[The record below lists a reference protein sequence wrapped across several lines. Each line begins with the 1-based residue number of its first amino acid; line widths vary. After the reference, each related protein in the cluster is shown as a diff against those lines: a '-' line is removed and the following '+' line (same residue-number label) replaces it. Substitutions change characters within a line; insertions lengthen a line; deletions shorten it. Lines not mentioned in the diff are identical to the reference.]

1 MFASEFSSIRRNKT
15 ARFGPLHNDENSFEL
30 NKRESSVKA
39 GKLGLSVRDYAPN
52 KENSVSYSK
61 NSKKLVGG
69 VLRNS
74 SIQALSKNATK
85 TPSKQSK
92 RRVLGDI
99 SNRNKENRGGDH
111 NSTKLIKSKSKK
123 IINQNPLTAKKSTRK
138 KSSLSQSEQLPPSQK
153 SKRLA
158 FQDTVKF
165 VSTKAL
171 KNKESK
177 SNIIIND
184 SKSHVIVAKVFD
196 ENIERQA
203 GRTWE
208 EEQKILDANGS
219 DMDPTLDY
227 CDGILDDYKTILQ
240 NEIDAY
246 QESHKQ
252 YEREVKNR
260 HEEDLIKF
268 SRQRDN
274 VNFGLEPFIDE
285 LANINLDNDIDL
297 HGRQVDEYFQFEND
311 ESMWLK

>member
-252 YEREVKNR
+252 YETEVKNR

>member
-30 NKRESSVKA
+30 NKREPSVKA

-74 SIQALSKNATK
+74 SIPALSKNATK

-184 SKSHVIVAKVFD
+184 RKSHVIVAKVFD

-203 GRTWE
+203 GRTW
-208 EEQKILDANGS
+208 
-219 DMDPTLDY
+219 
-227 CDGILDDYKTILQ
+227 
-240 NEIDAY
+240 
-246 QESHKQ
+246 
-252 YEREVKNR
+252 
-260 HEEDLIKF
+260 
-268 SRQRDN
+268 
-274 VNFGLEPFIDE
+274 
-285 LANINLDNDIDL
+285 
-297 HGRQVDEYFQFEND
+297 
-311 ESMWLK
+311 